1 MVTGLIS
8 VVLRSDLSPPHAKQ
22 HSAHLNVYVGVSSS
36 GLPRRWYYEAKVTE
50 LNHSAHRDPPH
61 LRVGWAHTTSFCAH
75 PISVEDVV
83 IGGGLGDDMYSV
95 GYDGHACW
103 VGGDPLNL
111 LRAGLGTGKSRVGL
125 GTGDVVGCCIDL
137 EKGVVFFTLNGS
149 QVPGYV
155 RCGHLTELVTPSVS
169 VSSGAR

>member
-22 HSAHLNVYVGVSSS
+22 HSAHLNVYVGASSS

-50 LNHSAHRDPPH
+50 LNHSAHCDPPH

-111 LRAGLGTGKSRVGL
+111 LRAGLGTGKSRAGL

-149 QVPGYV
+149 QVPGYI
-155 RCGHLTELVTPSVS
+155 RCDHLTELVTPSVS